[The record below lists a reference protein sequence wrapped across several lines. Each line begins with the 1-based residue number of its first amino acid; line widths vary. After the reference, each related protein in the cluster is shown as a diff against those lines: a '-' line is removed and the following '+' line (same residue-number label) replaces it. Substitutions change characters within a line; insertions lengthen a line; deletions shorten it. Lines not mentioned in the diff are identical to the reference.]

1 MNQFAEL
8 EQGIAAWLESL
19 LSQEISPRIQRGT
32 VVPEEGI
39 AVAAVASVPV
49 DEGAFRRCRIR
60 IAGSFA
66 ERAGAMALA
75 GIGERELPRFGG
87 IFGSLRLAAL
97 LLHEVEE
104 YATVQEAGSLRYRTV
119 LMLEAAYLPTGE
131 VQP

>member
-49 DEGAFRRCRIR
+49 DEGVP
-60 IAGSFA
+60 
-66 ERAGAMALA
+66 LW
-75 GIGERELPRFGG
+75 
-87 IFGSLRLAAL
+87 
-97 LLHEVEE
+97 
-104 YATVQEAGSLRYRTV
+104 
-119 LMLEAAYLPTGE
+119 
-131 VQP
+131 